1 MPLSP
6 GVRLGPYEILDAIGA
21 GGMGEVYRARDHKL
35 GRDVALKVLPEA
47 FSSDALRMARFGREA
62 KILASLGHPNIAVIY
77 GLEEDSGNTR
87 ALVMELVEGATLADR
102 IQSGAIPFDE
112 ALSIAKQI
120 ADALE
125 YAHEHGIVHRDLKPS
140 NVKVT
145 PDDHVKVLDFG
156 LAKALTDETSSA
168 GTDSSPTLSALA
180 TDAGFLLGTAAYMSP
195 EQAKGKAADRRAD
208 IWSFGVVLYEMLT
221 GRRLFSGETIS
232 DTLAG
237 VLKTEPDLSQLPT
250 RTPPAIRNLVQ
261 RCLKKDPRQ
270 RLQAIGDAR
279 IAIEEIIAGTPDPSV
294 LPHESRNGWLRVL
307 PWAIATSLAI
317 AAAVLAWSYLHLA
330 NIPAQAIVAQ
340 VAPPENTSF
349 LLSGLLGDPPVLS
362 PDGKRLAFA
371 AVGKDGKQLLWVRPL
386 DAATAQPLAGTDDA
400 SMPFWSPDNRYLGF
414 VANGKLIRIDPSGGA
429 PLALCDTPLGRGA
442 AWSSQGTILVSPAV
456 NSPLFRVSASGGIP
470 QPVTKLAADHI
481 AHRWPQFF
489 PDGRRFL
496 YYVWS
501 SIADRSGT
509 YVASLD
515 GGEPKLIVRGDS
527 VALYVPPGFLLYV
540 QNGTLMA
547 QNFDANALR
556 LTGDAMPVAVHVG
569 LNGPKRRA
577 LFTVSQNGFLA
588 YAVASQAAT
597 NQLVWFDVSGKKV
610 GETGKPGNYTGARIS
625 PDGRRLAVA
634 KIAQNASNVGIWV
647 YDLSQGVE
655 TRLTFD
661 DSAGSATPVWSP
673 DGKMIAFSSNRG
685 GPLHLYQKPADGT
698 GAISPLV
705 VDNDAE
711 QYPAWSSDGRYLLFA
726 RTGPQNGANFGIW
739 ALPFFGDGTAFPVVK
754 GQFFVDQPDLAPD
767 GKWLAYRSAETGVPE
782 IYVIPFGGGTGKWQ
796 VSTSGGA
803 FPRWRRDGRVLFYLA
818 GDDKIMAAVV
828 SEDGSSLRIGKV
840 TPLFLTNRVPAIGS
854 PYDVTADGQKFLVV
868 SQDVSQAAQPM
879 TLITNW
885 PALLNKP

>member
-6 GVRLGPYEILDAIGA
+6 GVRFGPYEILGAIGA

-47 FSSDALRMARFGREA
+47 FSADAQRMARFGREA

-112 ALSIAKQI
+112 VLSIAKQI

-156 LAKALTDETSSA
+156 LAKALIDEASSA
-168 GTDSSPTLSALA
+168 VTDASPTLSSLA
-180 TDAGFLLGTAAYMSP
+180 TVAGVLLGTAAYMSP

-208 IWSFGVVLYEMLT
+208 IWSFGAVLYEMLT
-221 GRRLFSGETIS
+221 GKRLFGGETIS

-237 VLKTEPDLSQLPT
+237 VLKSEPDWSQLPT
-250 RTPPAIRNLVQ
+250 STPPAIRNLVQ

-279 IAIEEIIAGTPDPSV
+279 IVLEETIAGEPEPLFPRPET
-294 LPHESRNGWLRVL
+294 RNRWRRVL

-317 AAAVLAWSYLHLA
+317 AVAVLVWSYLRLA
-330 NIPAQAIVAQ
+330 NIPALAIVAQ
-340 VAPPENTSF
+340 VGPPENTSF
-349 LLSGLLGDPPVLS
+349 LLSGLPGDPPALS
-362 PDGKRLAFA
+362 PDGKRMAFA

-386 DAATAQPLAGTDDA
+386 GAATAQPVAGTDDA
-400 SMPFWSPDNRYLGF
+400 SMPFWSPDNHYLGF
-414 VANGKLIRIDPSGGA
+414 VAHGKLNRIDPSGGP
-429 PLALCDTPLGRGA
+429 PLALCDSVLGRGA
-442 AWSSQGTILVSPAV
+442 SWSSQGTVLFSPAV
-456 NSPLFRVSASGGIP
+456 NSPLLRVPASGGVP
-470 QPVTKLAADHI
+470 QPVTKLAADQI
-481 AHRWPQFF
+481 AHRWPQFL

-501 SIADRSGT
+501 SVADRSGT
-509 YVASLD
+509 YAASLD

-527 VALYVPPGFLLYV
+527 VALYVPPGYLLYV
-540 QNGTLMA
+540 QNGTLMV
-547 QNFDANALR
+547 QNFAADALR
-556 LTGDAMPVAVHVG
+556 LTGDSIPLAVHVG

-577 LFTVSQNGFLA
+577 LFSVSQNGLLA

-625 PDGRRLAVA
+625 PDGRHLAVA
-634 KIAQNASNVGIWV
+634 KIAPNASNVGLWV
-647 YDLSQGVE
+647 YDLSRGVE

-661 DSAGSATPVWSP
+661 DSVGSATPVWSP

-685 GPLHLYQKPADGT
+685 GALHIYQKPADGT

-705 VDNDAE
+705 VDDDVE

-726 RTGPQNGANFGIW
+726 RTGPQEGANFGIW
-739 ALPFFGDGTAFPVVK
+739 ALPFFGDGKAIPVVK

-767 GKWLAYRSAETGVPE
+767 GKWLAYRSAESGIPE

-803 FPRWRRDGRVLFYLA
+803 FPHWRRDGRVLFYLA
-818 GDDKIMAAVV
+818 GDDKIMAAEV

-840 TPLFLTNRVPAIGS
+840 TPLFPTNRGSAIGS

-868 SQDVSQAAQPM
+868 SQDVSQAAQPL
-879 TLITNW
+879 TLISNW

>member
-21 GGMGEVYRARDHKL
+21 GGMGEVYRARDNKL
-35 GRDVALKVLPEA
+35 ERDVALKVLPET
-47 FSSDALRMARFGREA
+47 FSSDAQRMARFGREA
-62 KILASLGHPNIAVIY
+62 KVLASLGHPNIAMIY
-77 GLEEDSGNTR
+77 GLEDSGNTR
-87 ALVMELVEGATLADR
+87 ALVMELVEGPTLANR
-102 IQSGAIPFDE
+102 IQCGAIPFDE

-125 YAHEHGIVHRDLKPS
+125 CAHEHGIVHRDLKPS

-156 LAKALTDETSSA
+156 LAKALIDETSSA
-168 GTDSSPTLSALA
+168 VSDTSPTLSSLA
-180 TDAGFLLGTAAYMSP
+180 TVPGVLLGTAAYMSP
-195 EQAKGKAADRRAD
+195 EQAKGKVADRRAD

-221 GRRLFSGETIS
+221 GKQLFRGETIS
-232 DTLAG
+232 DTLAA
-237 VLKTEPDLSQLPT
+237 VLKSEPDWSQLPT
-250 RTPPAIRNLVQ
+250 STPPAFRNLAQ

-279 IAIEEIIAGTPDPSV
+279 ISLEEMIAGVPEPLALRPET
-294 LPHESRNGWLRVL
+294 RNRWLRVL
-307 PWAIATSLAI
+307 PWALATSLAI
-317 AAAVLAWSYLHLA
+317 AVAVLVWSYLRLA
-330 NIPAQAIVAQ
+330 NVPAQAIVSQ
-340 VAPPENTSF
+340 VAAPENTSF
-349 LLSGLLGDPPVLS
+349 LLSGLPGDPPVLS

-371 AVGKDGKQLLWVRPL
+371 AVGKDGKQFLWVRPL

-414 VANGKLIRIDPSGGA
+414 VAHGKLIRIDPSGGA
-429 PLALCDTPLGRGA
+429 PFALCDAPLGRGA
-442 AWSSQGTILVSPAV
+442 AWSNQGTVLFSPAV
-456 NSPLFRVSASGGIP
+456 NSPLFSVSASGGVP
-470 QPVTKLAADHI
+470 QPVTKLAADHV

-489 PDGRRFL
+489 SDGRRFL

-501 SIADRSGT
+501 SVAGRSGT

-515 GGEPKLIVRGDS
+515 GGEPKLLVRGDS
-527 VALYVPPGFLLYV
+527 VALYVPQGFLLYV

-556 LTGDAMPVAVHVG
+556 LTGDAMPLAVHVG

-577 LFTVSQNGFLA
+577 LFTVSQNGLLA
-588 YAVASQAAT
+588 YSVASQSAT

-610 GETGKPGNYTGARIS
+610 GETGKLGNYTGARIS

-634 KIAQNASNVGIWV
+634 KIAPNASNIGLWV
-647 YDLSQGVE
+647 YDLSRGVE

-661 DSAGSATPVWSP
+661 DSTGSANPVWSP

-685 GPLHLYQKPADGT
+685 GVLHIYQKPADGT

-705 VDNDAE
+705 VDDDVE

-726 RTGPQNGANFGIW
+726 RTGPQDGANFGIW
-739 ALPFFGDGTAFPVVK
+739 ALPFFGDGKAIPVVK

-767 GKWLAYRSAETGVPE
+767 GKWLAYRSAESGVPE

-818 GDDKIMAAVV
+818 GDDKIMAAEV
-828 SEDGSSLRIGKV
+828 SEDSSSLRIGKV
-840 TPLFLTNRVPAIGS
+840 TPLFPTNRGPATGS

-868 SQDVSQAAQPM
+868 PQDVSQAAQPL